1 MASNY
6 PEGAEFDPRN
16 PINEDDLCSDCRDAE
31 AMPNRTVCRECL
43 QWRMEDGRL
52 ERTRQD

>member
-1 MASNY
+1 MPSNY

-43 QWRMEDGRL
+43 QGRMDDARL